1 MLVALLLAAL
11 AWRPA
16 GVAAG
21 GGSCVQL
28 QRSEPRYDQDNW
40 ETYQAQLRDEVSNV
54 DTGPVCTLGYTRSL
68 CTLGQRDKCR
78 FQRRNLARA

>member
-28 QRSEPRYDQDNW
+28 RRSEPRYDQDNW
-40 ETYQAQLRDEVSNV
+40 ATYQEQLRDEVSAG
-54 DTGPVCTLGYTRSL
+54 DMGPVCTLTCPQTTDDDL
-68 CTLGQRDKCR
+68 
-78 FQRRNLARA
+78 